1 MTNCNVPSCN
11 FQGPKSRK
19 VEFNFEG
26 GDISSDG
33 GLLFIKELKRK
44 LGLTHYAGKLADSF
58 DVRQSGKVKH
68 SCLSMQRPSVFTLVA
83 GNEELNDHHE
93 LRNDPLVQTV
103 IGRDRQLAT
112 PNTLCR
118 FENGIERQ
126 ACIELSRLFVE
137 FFFKQKQFIIKPM
150 KK

>member
-1 MTNCNVPSCN
+1 
-11 FQGPKSRK
+11 
-19 VEFNFEG
+19 
-26 GDISSDG
+26 
-33 GLLFIKELKRK
+33 
-44 LGLTHYAGKLADSF
+44 
-58 DVRQSGKVKH
+58 
-68 SCLSMQRPSVFTLVA
+68 MQRPSVFTLAA
-83 GNEELNDHHE
+83 GYEELNAHHE
-93 LRNDPLVQTV
+93 LRNDPLVQAV